1 MEEKTMIR
9 NLVKELTD
17 NDKMAIIKSIK
28 ERELHREIRSLL
40 LEMYPGSY
48 VEITCGVDEYGRDLV
63 MVRKDPLGDRVVGI
77 VVKRGDIKTR
87 ASGRIDEI
95 VSQVSQ
101 SFLHPVSLKG
111 FEFQGDMN
119 ITYVSVMLAGMP
131 SKQAI
136 IRLKVEIN
144 KPIERPNLRIRDLKW
159 LIDSFTEYYPYVFY
173 EGAVSKYI
181 ESSISQLER
190 KHMFSSRHK
199 YLSEYYVE
207 PTVAKLER
215 TIELKDADITLTIL
229 KERVRLGRLAQELK
243 PSKKFIM
250 LGDPGVGKST
260 ALVKMAIDILMG
272 VLREAT
278 RDKKNGKLGIPI
290 FITAR
295 EFLHL
300 SDVSELMERFGPS
313 VETRDRFKVVALLID
328 GLDEVESDYR
338 QALLDKADEYARE
351 LECSLVISTRKVDIV
366 KREILGYE
374 KRLLLP
380 FEFGQAVDM
389 LRRLAKDESMLKAL
403 KDGLEKIENQITLTP
418 LSLLFLIELVE
429 NNKEVPASITELYD
443 RFTDMALGMEDKS
456 RKGIDILFDYEV
468 KKRFLAELAFERF
481 FNNNQTE
488 MEISE
493 FESFIDSY
501 ASEYKWNAEM
511 LRNFADEIE
520 RAGILE
526 VRETVKF
533 AHKSLLDY
541 FIAVKID
548 YVREEIPELDDYLT
562 RIYFGDVWSDV
573 PFYFIGLKKTISKEL
588 IGKILGFGG
597 GGEEEEEEEDI
608 LLQDVQKLML
618 GRLLQAAWHSKSEIK
633 TNGIKGSLEYS
644 DGVTE
649 RFLSLARARN
659 PLVAEIYA
667 DIYTLII
674 CEMSYGSR
682 FLINESV
689 GLINESL
696 DDPTG
701 KGIIH
706 SIRLLWSIRDKID
719 SEASNELTSRLFEMV
734 KRAEQVTGNEYAKS
748 LLMLRILAS
757 REKRLHRIIEKKVRK
772 ELSGNPKLFSKLIP
786 FKIQRSIKGRG
797 TKGKR
802 GR

>member
-1 MEEKTMIR
+1 MEEKTMIL

-48 VEITCGVDEYGRDLV
+48 VEVTHGVDEYGRDLV
-63 MVRKDPLGDRVVGI
+63 MVREDPLGDRVVGI

-101 SFLHPVSLKG
+101 SFLHRVSLKG

-119 ITYVSVMLAGMP
+119 VTYVNVMLAGTP

-136 IRLKVEIN
+136 IRLKAEIN
-144 KPIERPNLRIRDLKW
+144 KPIERPNLSIRDLKW
-159 LIDSFTEYYPYVFY
+159 LIDSFTEYYPYAFY

-181 ESSISQLER
+181 ESSISQLEK

-199 YLSEYYVE
+199 CLSEYYVE

-229 KERVRLGRLAQELK
+229 KERVRLRRLAQELK

-260 ALVKMAIDILMG
+260 ALVKMAIDIL
-272 VLREAT
+272 VHALREST
-278 RDKKNGKLGIPI
+278 RDKKNGKVGIPI

-328 GLDEVESDYR
+328 GLDEVESNYR
-338 QALLDKADEYARE
+338 QALLGKADEYARE

-403 KDGLEKIENQITLTP
+403 KDGLEKIANQITLTP

-443 RFTDMALGMEDKS
+443 RFTDMALGMEDRS
-456 RKGIDILFDYEV
+456 RKGIDILFDYIV

-488 MEISE
+488 IEISE
-493 FESFIDSY
+493 FKSFIDSY
-501 ASEYKWNAEM
+501 ASEYKWNAEKV
-511 LRNFADEIE
+511 RNFADEIE

-526 VRETVKF
+526 VREAVKF

-541 FIAVKID
+541 FVAVKID
-548 YVREEIPELDDYLT
+548 YVREEIPELNDYLT

-573 PFYFIGLKKTISKEL
+573 LFYFIGLKKTISKEL
-588 IGKILGFGG
+588 IGKLLGFD
-597 GGEEEEEEEDI
+597 GGEEEEEYI
-608 LLQDVQKLML
+608 LLRDAQKLL
-618 GRLLQAAWHSKSEIK
+618 IGRLLQAAWHSKSEIK
-633 TNGIKGSLEYS
+633 TNGIRGSLEYS
-644 DGVTE
+644 DAVTE
-649 RFLSLARARN
+649 RFLSLARAKN

-667 DIYTLII
+667 DLYTLII

-689 GLINESL
+689 ELINESL
-696 DDPTG
+696 DNPMG

-706 SIRLLWSIRDKID
+706 GIRLLWSIRDKID
-719 SEASNELTSRLFEMV
+719 SEAKNELTSRLFEMI

-757 REKRLHRIIEKKVRK
+757 GEKRLHRIIEKKLRE
-772 ELSGNPKLFSKLIP
+772 ELRENPKLFSKLTP
-786 FKIQRSIKGRG
+786 FKKQRSIGGRG
-797 TKGKR
+797 SKEKR